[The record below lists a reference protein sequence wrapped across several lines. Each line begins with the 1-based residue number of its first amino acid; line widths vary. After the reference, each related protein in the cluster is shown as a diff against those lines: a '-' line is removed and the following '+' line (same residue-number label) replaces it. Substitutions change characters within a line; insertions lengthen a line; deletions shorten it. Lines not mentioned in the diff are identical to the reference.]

1 MDVTTTLFQATR
13 HWLSALVLTL
23 LVASGAWA
31 QSISVTGTVTDD
43 KNEPL
48 IGASIQVK
56 GTQKG
61 AITDMDGKFTIQGV
75 SKNATLIVSYV
86 GYAAHT
92 EALNGRNTLVVRL
105 KSEANDLDAFTVS
118 AGYGTGRKVGSVVSS
133 VVAVRAK
140 DLEARPSPNP
150 LESLQGK
157 VAGLQLFTSSGE
169 PSAVASLRLRG
180 TGSLGASA
188 TPLFVL
194 DGAPVEASTIRGLN
208 ANDMES
214 VQILKDAAAT
224 SIYGARAANGV
235 VYITTK
241 SGRPA
246 ETAKVTIRGQYGWSS
261 LANTEYF
268 DSMMSA
274 DELLAF
280 QVATGYRTQTAADAL
295 RQKYPS
301 NTKWSEYMYASNM
314 PSYQTDIAVS
324 GGAGRTRYYLSA
336 ARQFQEGLRTNS
348 DYGKNAFR
356 LNLNTEVNKYISI
369 GTNNMFSSDKFQ
381 VNPYGST
388 TLMMGLMTLIPPY
401 YSPYAEDGTELD
413 LVPGLNNYTP
423 QYMEKK
429 VSNYQRYHTLN
440 SSSFIQIK
448 PIKDLTLRSQFSHE
462 HKTYSYDY
470 LRLPSHAQ
478 NLNNGRLIREHGLYK
493 SSTWTNTAEY
503 KFSIAQKHN
512 FIVLGGHEFVDYK
525 YDGFD
530 LKGEGLTHDLLTT
543 ASHITKEKELVGYN
557 QEYAFLSY
565 FGRLSYDYADKYFAD
580 FTYRNDASSRLAK
593 GNRSS
598 GFWSLGLMWK
608 AKEESFLKDVNW
620 LDKLSVKYSIGTQ
633 GNAAIGN
640 YAAYALAGNAGQAN
654 TVRGRG
660 ISTAGN
666 PDLGWENQFSTS
678 ISLETRLFNKL
689 GINLELYHRL
699 TSNMLMEVPF
709 SYHTGFSDYIN
720 QNVGK
725 YQNQG
730 LDLSVNYDIFKDRKG
745 NGVSVYA
752 NLNYNID
759 KVKELF
765 HGLDQWTIPNT
776 AVTYLVGEP
785 VKYFYPIWAGVNPA
799 NGDAQWYVPGKQTG
813 VKTTEAVTTTFSESL
828 EQNTGINRYAPW
840 NGGYGL
846 NATYKGFNL
855 DVDFTFSLG
864 KYLISNEA
872 FFMENPSRFAGYNQ
886 RNTVTDYWKAPG
898 DQTRFPRYG
907 VQFTQFDSR
916 MIQNASFTRLKSL
929 TLGYTLPESLL
940 KKQKVLQGAKFYI
953 TGRNLLT
960 FTGFEGVD
968 PEVDSNLTLGANPN
982 TKQVVVG
989 VELNF

>member
-1 MDVTTTLFQATR
+1 MNVITQLNQVTR
-13 HWLSALVLTL
+13 RWLSALVLTL

-31 QSISVTGTVTDD
+31 QTVTVTGTVTDE

-48 IGASIQVK
+48 IGASVLVK

-61 AITDMDGKFTIQGV
+61 AVTDLDGKFTLSGV
-75 SKNATLIVSYV
+75 SKNATVVVSYV
-86 GYAAHT
+86 GYAATT
-92 EALNGRNTLVVRL
+92 ESLNGRTKLAIQLR
-105 KSEANDLDAFTVS
+105 SEANDLEAFTVS
-118 AGYGTGRKVGSVVSS
+118 AGYGTRKVGSVVSS
-133 VVAVRAK
+133 VVMVRSK
-140 DLEARPSPNP
+140 DLEAKPSPNP

-169 PSAVASLRLRG
+169 PSAIASLRLRG
-180 TGSLGASA
+180 TGSLGAGS

-208 ANDMES
+208 ANDIET

-241 SGRPA
+241 TGRAA

-261 LANTEYF
+261 LANREYY
-268 DSMMSA
+268 DSMMNA

-280 QVATGYRTQTAADAL
+280 QVATGFRTQTAANDLKA
-295 RQKYPS
+295 KYP
-301 NTKWSEYMYASNM
+301 NDTKWVDYMYQANV

-324 GGAGRTRYYLSA
+324 GGAGRTRYYLSV

-369 GTNNMFSSDKFQ
+369 GTNNMFSSDKYQ
-381 VNPYGST
+381 ENPYAT
-388 TLMMGLMTLIPPY
+388 NTIMMGLMSLIQPW
-401 YSPYAEDGTELD
+401 YSPYDADGNELD
-413 LVPGLNNYTP
+413 LVPGLNRYTP
-423 QYMEKK
+423 RYEEKK
-429 VSNYQRYHTLN
+429 VSGYQRYNTLN

-448 PIKDLTLRSQFSHE
+448 PIKDLTLRSQFTYE

-470 LRLPSHAQ
+470 LRLPSHAS
-478 NLNNGRLIREHGLYK
+478 NLNNGRLVREHGLAK
-493 SSTWTNTAEY
+493 STTWTNTAEY
-503 KFSIAQKHN
+503 KFSLAEKHN
-512 FIVLGGHEFVDYK
+512 FTALLGHEFVDYK

-530 LKGEGLTHDLLTT
+530 LRGNGLSNDQLTT
-543 ASHITKEKELVGYN
+543 VGAITKEKEMVPYN

-565 FGRLSYDYADKYFAD
+565 FGRLSYDYDDKYFAD

-593 GNRSS
+593 GNRST

-608 AKEESFLKDVNW
+608 AKQESFLKDVDW

-633 GNAAIGN
+633 GNAEIGN
-640 YAAYALAGNAGQAN
+640 YSSYALAGSAGQAN
-654 TVRGRG
+654 SILGRG
-660 ISTAGN
+660 ITAAGN
-666 PDLGWENQFSTS
+666 PNLGWENQFSTS
-678 ISLETRLFNKL
+678 ISFETRFFDKL
-689 GINLELYHRL
+689 GVTLELYHRL
-699 TSNMLMEVPF
+699 TSNMLMDVPF
-709 SYHTGFSDYIN
+709 PYHTGFSDYLS

-730 LDLSVNYDIFKDRKG
+730 FDLSVNYDILKDRKG

-752 NLNYNID
+752 NLNYNTD

-765 HGLDQWTIPNT
+765 QGLDQWTIPNT

-785 VKYFYPIWAGVNPA
+785 VKFFYPIWAGVNPA
-799 NGDAQWYVPGKQTG
+799 NGDAQWYVPGPKTG
-813 VKTTEAVTTTFSESL
+813 VTTKDAVTTNFSESL
-828 EQNTGINRYAPW
+828 EQNTGINRFAPW

-855 DVDFTFSLG
+855 DMDFVFSLG

-872 FFMENPSRFAGYNQ
+872 YFMENPSTFAGWNQ
-886 RNTVTDYWKAPG
+886 RNTVTDYWKKAG

-916 MIQNASFTRLKSL
+916 MIQNASFTRLKSV
-929 TLGYTLPESLL
+929 TLGYTVPESLL

-968 PEVDSNLTLGANPN
+968 PEIDSNLTLGANPN
-982 TKQVVVG
+982 TKQVVLG

>member
-13 HWLSALVLTL
+13 RWLSALVLTL

-31 QSISVTGTVTDD
+31 QTVTVTGTVTDE

-118 AGYGTGRKVGSVVSS
+118 AGYGTRKIGAVVSN
-133 VVAVRAK
+133 VVTVRAK
-140 DLEARPSPNP
+140 DLEAKPSPNP

-169 PSAVASLRLRG
+169 PSAIANLRLRG
-180 TGSLGASA
+180 TGSLGAGS

-194 DGAPVEASTIRGLN
+194 DGAPVAASTIRGLN
-208 ANDMES
+208 ANDIES

-235 VYITTK
+235 IYLTTK
-241 SGRPA
+241 TGRVA
-246 ETAKVTIRGQYGWSS
+246 DKAKVTIRGQYGWSN
-261 LANTEYF
+261 LANREYY
-268 DSMMSA
+268 DSMMNA
-274 DELLAF
+274 EELLAF
-280 QVATGYRTQTAADAL
+280 QVATGYRTQTAADDI
-295 RQKYPS
+295 RKKYP
-301 NTKWSEYMYASNM
+301 NDFKWVDYMYQSNV

-324 GGAGRTRYYLSA
+324 GGAGRTRYYLSV
-336 ARQFQEGLRTNS
+336 ARQFQEGLRS
-348 DYGKNAFR
+348 SSEYGKNTFR

-369 GTNNMFSSDKFQ
+369 GTNNMFSMDKYQ
-381 VNPYGST
+381 TNPYGAT
-388 TLMMGLMTLIPPY
+388 TIMMGLMSLIQPWF
-401 YSPYAEDGTELD
+401 SPYDADGNELD
-413 LVPGLNNYTP
+413 LVPGLNRYTP
-423 QYMEKK
+423 RYEEKK
-429 VSNYQRYHTLN
+429 TSGYQRYNTLN

-448 PIKDLTLRSQFSHE
+448 PIKDLTLRSQFTYE
-462 HKTYSYDY
+462 HKTYNYDY
-470 LRLPSHAQ
+470 LRLPSHAT
-478 NLNNGRLIREHGLYK
+478 NLNNGRVIREFGLLK
-493 SSTWTNTAEY
+493 STTWTNTAEY
-503 KFSIAQKHN
+503 KFNIAEKNH
-512 FIVLGGHEFVDYK
+512 FSALLGHEFVDYS
-525 YDGFD
+525 YDGYD
-530 LKGEGLTHDLLTT
+530 LKGNGLTNDQLTT
-543 ASHITKEKELVGYN
+543 VGAITKEKEMTPYN

-633 GNAAIGN
+633 GNAEIGN
-640 YAAYALAGNAGQAN
+640 YSAYALASGSGQAN
-654 TVRGRG
+654 SILGRG
-660 ISTAGN
+660 ITAPGN
-666 PDLGWENQFSTS
+666 PNLGWEDQFSTS
-678 ISLETRLFNKL
+678 ISFETRLFNKL
-689 GINLELYHRL
+689 GITLELYHRL
-699 TSNMLMEVPF
+699 TSNMLMDVPF
-709 SYHTGFSDYIN
+709 PFHAGFSDDLS

-725 YQNQG
+725 YQNRG
-730 LDLSVNYDIFKDRKG
+730 FDLSLSYDVLKDSKG
-745 NGVSVYA
+745 NGLSVYA
-752 NLNYNID
+752 NVNYNTD
-759 KVKELF
+759 QVKELF
-765 HGLDQWTIPNT
+765 QGLNQWTIPNT

-785 VKYFYPIWAGVNPA
+785 VKFFYPIWAGVNPA
-799 NGDAQWYVPGKQTG
+799 NGDAQWYVPSTNTG
-813 VKTTEAVTTTFSESL
+813 VTTKEAVTTRFSESL

-855 DVDFTFSLG
+855 DMDFVFSLG
-864 KYLISNEA
+864 KYMISNEDY
-872 FFMENPSRFAGYNQ
+872 FLENPSTFAGYNQ
-886 RNTVTDYWKAPG
+886 RNTVTDYWKKAG
-898 DQTRFPRYG
+898 DETRFPRYG

-916 MIQNASFTRLKSL
+916 MIKNASFTRLKSL
-929 TLGYTLPESLL
+929 TLGYTLPESVL
-940 KKQKVLQGAKFYI
+940 KSQKILQGAKFYI

-982 TKQVVVG
+982 TKQVVLG